1 MSEES
6 PQHDV
11 TQLLL
16 AWRGGDAGAFER
28 LVPMVYQDLRRL
40 ARNQLRRDHAGWTLQ
55 TTGLVHEA
63 WLRLVDADQVD
74 WQDRGHFLGV
84 AARAMRQVVI
94 EYARRRSAEK
104 RGGGVRAATLDER
117 VIPIDDHAE
126 WLLDL
131 NEALERLAAHR
142 ERLARVVE
150 CRFFAGLS
158 NEETAEALGSSVRT
172 VKRDWTFARS
182 WLQRELGGSAEGR

>member
-182 WLQRELGGSAEGR
+182 WLQRELGGEATGR

>member
-1 MSEES
+1 
-6 PQHDV
+6 
-11 TQLLL
+11 
-16 AWRGGDAGAFER
+16 
-28 LVPMVYQDLRRL
+28 
-40 ARNQLRRDHAGWTLQ
+40 
-55 TTGLVHEA
+55 
-63 WLRLVDADQVD
+63 
-74 WQDRGHFLGV
+74 
-84 AARAMRQVVI
+84 MRQVVI

-104 RGGGVRAATLDER
+104 RGGGVRAATLDEQ
-117 VIPIDDHAE
+117 VIPIDEHAE

-142 ERLARVVE
+142 VRLARVVE

-182 WLQRELGGSAEGR
+182 WLQRELGGTAAGR

>member
-1 MSEES
+1 MSEPER
-6 PQHDV
+6 HEV

-40 ARNQLRRDHAGWTLQ
+40 ARNQLRRDHQGWTLE

-63 WLRLVDADQVD
+63 WLRLVDADRVD

-104 RGGGVRAATLDER
+104 RGGGVRAATLDEQ
-117 VIPIDDHAE
+117 VIPIDEHAE

-142 ERLARVVE
+142 VRLARVVE

-182 WLQRELGGSAEGR
+182 WLQRELGGTAAGR

>member
-1 MSEES
+1 MSEPER
-6 PQHDV
+6 HEV

-40 ARNQLRRDHAGWTLQ
+40 ARNQLRRDHAGWTLE

-63 WLRLVDADQVD
+63 WLRLVDADRVD

-104 RGGGVRAATLDER
+104 RGGGVRAATLDEQ
-117 VIPIDDHAE
+117 VIPIDEHAE

-142 ERLARVVE
+142 VRLARVVE

-182 WLQRELGGSAEGR
+182 WLQRELGGTAAGR

>member
-1 MSEES
+1 MSEPER
-6 PQHDV
+6 HEV

-40 ARNQLRRDHAGWTLQ
+40 ARNQLRRDHQGWTLE

-63 WLRLVDADQVD
+63 WLRLVDADRVD

-104 RGGGVRAATLDER
+104 RGGGVRAATLDEQ
-117 VIPIDDHAE
+117 VIPIDEHAE

-182 WLQRELGGSAEGR
+182 WLQRELGGEATGR

>member
-1 MSEES
+1 MSEPER
-6 PQHDV
+6 HEV

-40 ARNQLRRDHAGWTLQ
+40 ARNQLRRDHQGWTLE

-63 WLRLVDADQVD
+63 WLRLVDADRVD

-104 RGGGVRAATLDER
+104 RGGGVRAATLDEQ
-117 VIPIDDHAE
+117 VIPIDEHAE

-182 WLQRELGGSAEGR
+182 WLQRELGGTAAGR